1 MNQNSTRLLATLLI
15 TLCTYSLFAQY
26 ENVEIKS
33 HQLSENIYM
42 LTGAGGNIVVLK
54 GEDGV
59 FMIDGQFA
67 PLSEKIKVEVE
78 RIAESDIKFLINTH
92 WHGDHTGGNEN
103 FAQMG
108 ATIIAHENV
117 RERLSTD
124 QIMKAFS
131 RTVPASPKAAW
142 PVITFSED
150 LELYLNEENIMI
162 FHVHNAHTDGDAV
175 VYFPNSNIIHT
186 GDSYFSGRYPF
197 IDLGSGGSVEGV
209 IKAVNQILFLVD
221 DDTKIIPGH
230 GKLSNKKELTAYRDM
245 LMTLRG
251 RMKQAI
257 KAGMTFEEIKA
268 ANLSKE
274 YDESWGGGFINPEKM
289 INTLYTDLSK

>member
-1 MNQNSTRLLATLLI
+1 MYQTSTRLLATLLI
-15 TLCTYSLFAQY
+15 ALCTYPLLAQY

-33 HQLSENIYM
+33 QQLSENIYM
-42 LTGAGGNIVVLK
+42 LTGAGGNIAVLK

-67 PLSEKIKVEVE
+67 PLSEKIKTAVE
-78 RIAESDIKFLINTH
+78 RIADADIKFLINTH

-117 RERLSTD
+117 RARLSTE

-142 PVITFSED
+142 PVITFTED
-150 LELYLNEENIMI
+150 LELYLNGENIMI

-175 VYFPNSNIIHT
+175 VYFPNSNVMHT

-245 LMTLRG
+245 LMTLRD